1 MIGQSVGELLS
12 DRVSLDIEGID
23 RLYLNLYQPR
33 LQTGGGEVAFFK
45 QHRGAKVASTALMG
59 PMSHAF
65 VKAIGDF
72 ARREGV
78 EIVTFAK
85 GERKDEVTK
94 TRLQDFTAPEGILY
108 IGKAQEKFASFRVTK
123 RFSRAELSLA
133 EPQHGAV
140 QPLLLLPGR

>member
-12 DRVSLDIEGID
+12 DRVTLDVEGID

-33 LQTGGGEVAFFK
+33 LQTGGGVAAFFK

-59 PMSHAF
+59 PISHAF
-65 VKAIGDF
+65 VKAIGEF

-94 TRLQDFTAPEGILY
+94 ARLQAFTAPEGSSTS
-108 IGKAQEKFASFRVTK
+108 ARRRRSSPASASPSASASAPV
-123 RFSRAELSLA
+123 RAS
-133 EPQHGAV
+133 
-140 QPLLLLPGR
+140 PG